1 MLHNDG
7 NYIISLGKLVRW
19 LGQQAEELGVDIFPG
34 TPAAEVLY
42 GDSGQVVGIATRYHA
57 SRPSVFANFDVFS

>member
-7 NYIISLGKLVRW
+7 NYVCSLGQVVRW
-19 LGQQAEELGVDIFPG
+19 LGKQAEELGVDIFPA

-42 GDSGQVVGIATRYHA
+42 STHKDDPNAYVVGEDAGVDA
-57 SRPSVFANFDVFS
+57 LVAGVGGD